1 MENQKTLMTEGPIW
15 KILLRFAFPLIL
27 GNLFQQLYNA
37 VDSLVVGNFCGDQA
51 LAAVTSSG
59 SLCALIIGFF
69 QGTFV
74 GSSVLIA
81 RRYGAGDR
89 DGTDKAVHTTVL
101 FALGLGLL
109 LSIFG
114 VVFTPTILRW
124 MDTPESVLDL
134 SVSYFRIYSAGLL
147 ALVLYNTS
155 NGIFQALGDSRHPL
169 YYLFVASAVN
179 VVLDLLFVA
188 VFHWGVAGAAL
199 ATVLA
204 QLLSALLGFAYLM
217 RGKFVVKLRL
227 KGIFR
232 PDWTTL
238 GQIFKLGLPSGVQN
252 SVISIANVV
261 VQANINAFGDNA
273 MGGCG
278 SYFKIE
284 GFAFLPI
291 VSLTMAITT
300 FVSQNLGAGKID
312 RVKACGKIG
321 TILTM
326 AMAEGLGV
334 ILILA
339 APFLI
344 GLFSSTPE
352 VISYGVT
359 QVRVEAPFYF
369 LLAGAYAAG
378 AVLRGVGKTM
388 TPMTIMLAVWCVFRI
403 GYITF
408 MVRWLQTIVVVFTAY
423 PVTWGISCVIFALIF
438 LRGKWLPRSAQVS
451 SQIPAGI

>member
-1 MENQKTLMTEGPIW
+1 MTEGPIW

-89 DGTDKAVHTTVL
+89 EGATQAVHTTVL
-101 FALGLGLL
+101 FALALGAL
-109 LSIFG
+109 LSLFG
-114 VVFTPTILRW
+114 ALFTPTILRW
-124 MDTPESVLDL
+124 MDTPDSVMDM
-134 SVSYFRIYSAGLL
+134 SVAYFRIYSAGLL
-147 ALVLYNTS
+147 ALVLYNTV

-169 YYLFVASAVN
+169 YYLFIASAAN

-188 VFHWGVAGAAL
+188 VFDWGVEGAAF
-199 ATVLA
+199 ATVLG
-204 QLLSALLGFAYLM
+204 QLLSALLGFHHLLS
-217 RGKFVVKLRL
+217 GKFVVKLDLRRV
-227 KGIFR
+227 FR
-232 PDWTTL
+232 PDLPTL
-238 GQIFKLGLPSGVQN
+238 TQILKLGLPSGVQN

-261 VQANINAFGDNA
+261 VQANINAFGDTA
-273 MGGCG
+273 MSGCG

-300 FVSQNLGAGKID
+300 FTSQNLGAGRLD
-312 RVKACGKIG
+312 RVKSGGKIG

-326 AMAEGLGV
+326 LMAETIGV
-334 ILILA
+334 VLILA
-339 APFLI
+339 APALI
-344 GLFSSTPE
+344 GLFSPTPE
-352 VISYGVT
+352 VVAYGVT
-359 QVRVEAPFYF
+359 QTRVEAPFFF

-388 TPMTIMLAVWCVFRI
+388 TPMAIMLAVWCVFRI
-403 GYITF
+403 AYITF
-408 MVRWLQTIVVVFTAY
+408 MVKWLNSIVVVFTAY
-423 PVTWGISCVIFALIF
+423 PVTWGISCVIFAIIF
-438 LRGKWLPRSAQVS
+438 LRKKWLPQSAE
-451 SQIPAGI
+451 PASRAA